1 MADEKFNTFWKLLA
15 SVTYEQLQAALARK
29 ARHLTDTELL
39 YIRTAHKAMHADSI
53 EKIECLA
60 DAWLC
65 SEAIHE
71 TPRLTNRS
79 RALYQFA
86 DIAVVS
92 MVRTGV

>member
-1 MADEKFNTFWKLLA
+1 MADEKFNTFWNALA
-15 SVTYEQLQAALARK
+15 SVTYTQLQGALKRK

-53 EKIECLA
+53 EEIERLSN
-60 DAWLC
+60 AWLC
-65 SEAIHE
+65 SEAIHG

-92 MVRTGV
+92 MVHCGV